1 LVRSG
6 PRPEVGEWTLKCGSR
21 PYPPGAGSALS
32 FRESGVE
39 LNSVSPANGARRNG
53 QGGQDSGNDAG
64 DVLNALAG
72 KDADRDRAVAQRTRR
87 VVLSSL
93 GVLKE
98 QQADRSRVRAVALAF
113 SILLLLLVGPLL
125 WEATD
130 SLIAG
135 EHFGDP
141 GNLWSMWA
149 VIACPTLLGAVLVAG
164 WWRKRG

>member
-1 LVRSG
+1 MGRARVLPAAGVARFRNFG
-6 PRPEVGEWTLKCGSR
+6 VGLK
-21 PYPPGAGSALS
+21 A
-32 FRESGVE
+32 
-39 LNSVSPANGARRNG
+39 VSQADGARRNG
-53 QGGQDSGNDAG
+53 QGIKASGNDAG

-93 GVLKE
+93 GVIKE
-98 QQADRSRVRAVALAF
+98 QQADKSRVRAVALAF
-113 SILLLLLVGPLL
+113 TILILLLVGPLL

-141 GNLWSMWA
+141 GNLWSLWA
-149 VIACPTLLGAVLVAG
+149 AIACPTLLGAVLVAG

>member
-1 LVRSG
+1 LKAVSQADKA
-6 PRPEVGEWTLKCGSR
+6 RPS
-21 PYPPGAGSALS
+21 
-32 FRESGVE
+32 
-39 LNSVSPANGARRNG
+39 G
-53 QGGQDSGNDAG
+53 QGSGNDAG
-64 DVLNALAG
+64 ELLNALAG

-93 GVLKE
+93 GVIKE
-98 QQADRSRVRAVALAF
+98 QQEDKSRARAIALAF
-113 SILLLLLVGPLL
+113 TILILLLVGPLL

-141 GNLWSMWA
+141 GNLWSLWA
-149 VIACPTLLGAVLVAG
+149 AIACPTLLGAVLVAG

>member
-1 LVRSG
+1 MY
-6 PRPEVGEWTLKCGSR
+6 GSR
-21 PYPPGAGSALS
+21 PCASGTTVVLR
-32 FRESGVE
+32 FRDFGVE
-39 LNSVSPANGARRNG
+39 LSSVSQADKARSNSHG
-53 QGGQDSGNDAG
+53 PGSDPGEL
-64 DVLNALAG
+64 LNALTG
-72 KDADRDRAVAQRTRR
+72 READRDRMVAQRTRR

-93 GVLKE
+93 GVIKE
-98 QQADRSRVRAVALAF
+98 QQADKSRVRAVALAVT
-113 SILLLLLVGPLL
+113 ILILLLVGPLL

-149 VIACPTLLGAVLVAG
+149 AIACPTLLGAVLVAG